1 MNIGDIFKQA
11 REMQSRLN
19 DVQESLKDLTAT
31 GESGAGLVRV
41 TLNGRFEALRV
52 EIDPLA
58 EQEQRAVQEDL
69 IAAAFN
75 DAVRSVEALQKEK
88 MSDLAQGLGLP
99 PGFNLPGNFP
109 GNLPR

>member
-1 MNIGDIFKQA
+1 MNLGDMFNKA
-11 REMQSRLN
+11 REMQSRLA
-19 DVQESLKDLTAT
+19 DVQEALKRATVT
-31 GESGAGLVRV
+31 GESGAGLVKV

-58 EQEQRAVQEDL
+58 ATEERAVQEDL

-75 DAVRSVEALQKEK
+75 DAVRRVEAMQKEK

-99 PGFNLPGNFP
+99 PGLNLPGNIL
-109 GNLPR
+109 G